1 VGGCPLLLAGSEAVL
16 AELPAG
22 NWIGG
27 TIPYFMDANGGTCSE
42 SKIFVTPIPRDATSV
57 QVIEYTARELP
68 NICRDAPD
76 NGFSVIIM
84 PAESTVHSVYAQ
96 NAPEYEGMYLK
107 PIVGWISG
115 VHLSALGKQRPK
127 VFNGLTGQAS
137 TECAVVMHVA
147 LPAWRQ
153 AEIDILNVFEPG
165 SGSTITFPVAG
176 FTATDC
182 NVDGRPAN
190 FAQYISAAQPD
201 LHLPLTADY
210 NGTVV
215 NVSIQ
220 SVDPANRIVKFY
232 APVFPGIEY
241 RFARPVQD
249 YVAAFDSAMRA
260 RDNTQATFACNC
272 ILNYLYAG
280 LEGKKTG
287 DITGPITF
295 GEVAHQLLNQTMVR
309 LLVRDSDPIAGSS
322 AATDRTGIA

>member
-1 VGGCPLLLAGSEAVL
+1 MLHSITDVQHKIVGGCPLLLAGSEAVL

-115 VHLSALGKQRPK
+115 VHLSA
-127 VFNGLTGQAS
+127 
-137 TECAVVMHVA
+137 
-147 LPAWRQ
+147 
-153 AEIDILNVFEPG
+153 
-165 SGSTITFPVAG
+165 
-176 FTATDC
+176 
-182 NVDGRPAN
+182 
-190 FAQYISAAQPD
+190 
-201 LHLPLTADY
+201 DY

-232 APVFPGIEY
+232 SPVFPGIEY